1 MRLVG
6 RIYFFKSR
14 TSYQDPGPTMLN
26 IGRKS
31 LVDNCFLTQNVVTCC
46 LPDGEL
52 KETEKPTSQMP
63 AEEKGSRDQEK
74 SVLRW
79 GGLSGMVG
87 GIISIF
93 VPVVLA
99 GFVPPAPAGPAG
111 LVSRF
116 PDARTA
122 IAVGNGIDFVATILL
137 TVLIIALSWA
147 LRRTSLAPA
156 LFGGILS
163 LLGLGVFFVES
174 STQVAFDPISNL
186 YHAAGTTA
194 DQSTFG
200 LVWQATQGMF
210 NQFDTAAVLLLSTG
224 IVVLGVG
231 MLTSPTFGK
240 GYGGVSVAVGVAG
253 LIEMFFFGITSVLA
267 AIIILP
273 LYIILPILL
282 GWKVYSLSKSS
293 V

>member
-1 MRLVG
+1 MKDIENLA
-6 RIYFFKSR
+6 SR
-14 TSYQDPGPTMLN
+14 MTTD
-26 IGRKS
+26 
-31 LVDNCFLTQNVVTCC
+31 
-46 LPDGEL
+46 
-52 KETEKPTSQMP
+52 EKWS
-63 AEEKGSRDQEK
+63 KDQER

-79 GGLSGMVG
+79 GGLAGMIG
-87 GIISIF
+87 GIVSIF

-99 GFVPPAPAGPAG
+99 LFVPSAPAGPAG

-116 PDARTA
+116 PQARMA
-122 IAVGNGIDFVATILL
+122 IAVGNGIDFVSIILL

-147 LRRTSLAPA
+147 LRKTSLVTA

-186 YHAAGTTA
+186 YHVAGTTV

-210 NQFDTAAVLLLSTG
+210 NQFDTAAVLLLSVGIIVLRIGMATSPIFG
-224 IVVLGVG
+224 RGLGWVSIVVGL
-231 MLTSPTFGK
+231 
-240 GYGGVSVAVGVAG
+240 AG
-253 LIEMFFFGITSVLA
+253 LIEMFIFGITSVLA
-267 AIIILP
+267 AIVILP
-273 LYIILPILL
+273 LYIVLPILL
-282 GWKVYSLSKSS
+282 GWKVYTLSKST

>member
-1 MRLVG
+1 M
-6 RIYFFKSR
+6 
-14 TSYQDPGPTMLN
+14 
-26 IGRKS
+26 
-31 LVDNCFLTQNVVTCC
+31 
-46 LPDGEL
+46 PDSEL
-52 KETEKPTSQMP
+52 KDLANLALKMATDEKSS
-63 AEEKGSRDQEK
+63 KDQER

-79 GGLSGMVG
+79 GGLAGMIG
-87 GIISIF
+87 GIVSIF

-99 GFVPPAPAGPAG
+99 LFVPSAPAGPAG

-116 PDARTA
+116 PQARMA
-122 IAVGNGIDFVATILL
+122 IAVGNGIDFVSIILL

-147 LRRTSLAPA
+147 LRKTSLASA

-186 YHAAGTTA
+186 YHTAGTTV

-210 NQFDTAAVLLLSTG
+210 NQFDTAAVLLLSVG
-224 IVVLGVG
+224 IIVLGVG
-231 MLTSPTFGK
+231 MATSPTFGR
-240 GYGGVSVAVGVAG
+240 GLGWVSIVVGVAG
-253 LIEMFFFGITSVLA
+253 LVEMFIFGIASVLA
-267 AIIILP
+267 AVVILP
-273 LYIILPILL
+273 LYIVLPILL
-282 GWKVYSLSKSS
+282 GWKVYTLSKSR

>member
-1 MRLVG
+1 
-6 RIYFFKSR
+6 
-14 TSYQDPGPTMLN
+14 
-26 IGRKS
+26 
-31 LVDNCFLTQNVVTCC
+31 VVTCC
-46 LPDGEL
+46 LPNDES
-52 KETEKPTSQMP
+52 KETEKPASQMQT
-63 AEEKGSRDQEK
+63 EEKKSTDQEK

-79 GGLSGMVG
+79 GGLAGMVG
-87 GIISIF
+87 GVVSIF

-99 GFVPPAPAGPAG
+99 VFVPLAPAGPAG

-137 TVLIIALSWA
+137 TVLIIAVSWA
-147 LRRTSLAPA
+147 LRRTSVAPA

-186 YHAAGTTA
+186 YHAAGATA
-194 DQSTFG
+194 NQSTFG

-224 IVVLGVG
+224 IIILGVG
-231 MLTSPTFGK
+231 MVMSPTFGK
-240 GYGGVSVAVGVAG
+240 GFGVVSMAVGVAG
-253 LIEMFFFGITSVLA
+253 LIEMFSFGITSVLA

-273 LYIILPILL
+273 LYIVLPILL
-282 GWKVYSLSKSS
+282 GWKVYSLSKSL